1 MIFLF
6 LAAPLLLGRPLWPP
20 SCLPILA
27 AIDFLADFIALPTAF
42 RVNILTIV
50 FTTMLL
56 MPPIRL
62 VLPRWGRL
70 TLGLAWGISS
80 AVLCLVVRLDL
91 FFAQVDL
98 DGLLVLDHPY
108 SDVKLL
114 PYRAATRR
122 SPPGLLPSAR
132 PGVILYLNLLAP
144 HVFLDDLPLG
154 DDVFADADLLFR
166 HRLFLDHDLVLDH
179 RHGYLVGAY
188 LGLGRLAAY
197 RRSLDTYLLASGR
210 HLDALAVGPDALA
223 DFDASGHALAGP
235 REQFFFAALDPEL
248 VLVLEIASGLAQA
261 LLVAVVLAELACFRV
276 VHAH

>member
-70 TLGLAWGISS
+70 TLGLAWGISG
-80 AVLCLVVRLDL
+80 AVLCLVVYLDL
-91 FFAQVDL
+91 FFAQD
-98 DGLLVLDHPY
+98 

-114 PYRAATRR
+114 PYRAVTRR
-122 SPPGLLPSAR
+122 FPPGWLSSAR

-197 RRSLDTYLLASGR
+197 RRSLDAYLLATGR
-210 HLDALAVGPDALA
+210 HLQPLAVGADALA